1 MDQTAWE
8 VWQAG
13 QKDPAYRLLL
23 EQMTAL
29 EERFEVVMGSQDQE
43 MQDVRHL
50 LFLCSEREFFKAFRI
65 PESNDTLIFIDPN
78 G

>member
-29 EERFEVVMGSQDQE
+29 EERFEAVMGSQDQE
-43 MQDVRHL
+43 MQDAVCDYVMQCEAMSWRML
-50 LFLCSEREFFKAFRI
+50 EFACDYLKRT
-65 PESNDTLIFIDPN
+65 D
-78 G
+78 